1 MKALQALRTKV
12 VLFRLSV
19 PLVAF
24 ASLFAQPSRN
34 SAAPGRMIDVD
45 GHRLWLLI
53 TGAGP
58 KTVVFESGIG
68 DTHQSWN
75 KVVPEVS
82 KYARVVLYDRAGA
95 GGSEPGP
102 EPRSWAQM
110 AKELHGLL
118 RNAGVPGPYI
128 LVGHSLGGGI
138 VRAFCQLYRGDVAGL
153 VFVDP
158 ICADVF
164 QGLTPEQLEAVAAQ
178 QEAMLHTPGELAEW
192 RFLKPEGFHN
202 FPELRALGAPPDVP
216 TFLLI
221 AGRDRPPNWS
231 KALLREYG
239 PWIGGDSEGRLLL
252 TPDSGHYIQNDQPE
266 LVIEAIRR
274 VVFPSAMR
282 ILENTIRE
290 RGVTAAVAQYHDL
303 EQQYPRE
310 YLPQRL
316 LNTLGYAQLRRKQI
330 EEAIAL
336 FKLNTEVFP
345 NAFNAYDSL
354 AEAYAAHG
362 DRDLAIA
369 NYRRSLALN
378 PGNTNA
384 SEALQKLELP
394 KP

>member
-1 MKALQALRTKV
+1 MVFRFS
-12 VLFRLSV
+12 VLLA
-19 PLVAF
+19 AF
-24 ASLFAQPSRN
+24 ASLFAQPLPN
-34 SAAPGRMIDVD
+34 STGPGRMMDVD
-45 GHRLWLLI
+45 GHRLWFLI
-53 TGAGP
+53 AGAGP
-58 KTVVFESGIG
+58 KTVVFDSGIG
-68 DTHQSWN
+68 DTHQVWSN
-75 KVVPEVS
+75 VVPEVS
-82 KYARVVLYDRAGA
+82 KYSQVVLYDRAGA

-110 AKELHGLL
+110 SKELHGLL
-118 RNAGVPGPYI
+118 HNAGIPPPYI
-128 LVGHSLGGGI
+128 LVGHSLGGGNI
-138 VRAFCQLYRGDVAGL
+138 RAFSQLYRGEVAGL

-158 ICADVF
+158 ISADVF
-164 QGLTPEQLEAVAAQ
+164 QGLTREQLEAVAAQ
-178 QEAMLHTPGELAEW
+178 QEAMLHTPGEQAEW
-192 RFLKPEGFHN
+192 RFLKTESFHN

-252 TPDSGHYIQNDQPE
+252 TPDSGHYIQHDQPE

-274 VVFPSAMR
+274 VVFPSALE
-282 ILENTIRE
+282 ILEKTIRE
-290 RGVTAAVAQYHDL
+290 RGVSAAVAQYRDL
-303 EQQYPRE
+303 ERQYPPE
-310 YLPQRL
+310 YLPERL
-316 LNTLGYAQLRRKQI
+316 LNSLGYAQLRRKQI
-330 EEAIAL
+330 EDAIAL

-362 DRDLAIA
+362 DRDLAIE

-384 SEALQKLELP
+384 TDALRRLKLP
-394 KP
+394 KPQPR